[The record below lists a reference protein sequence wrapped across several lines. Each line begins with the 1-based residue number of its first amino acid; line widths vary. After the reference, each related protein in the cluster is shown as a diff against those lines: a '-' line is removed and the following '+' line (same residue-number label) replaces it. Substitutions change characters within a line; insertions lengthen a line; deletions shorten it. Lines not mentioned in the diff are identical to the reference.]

1 MQITDFI
8 DLEILQTIQDDLIL
22 LSGMD
27 ILICDSELNVITDC
41 KEYDIERI
49 EEADTEKVDV
59 FAGSDQI
66 ASIVI
71 ITEDINT
78 ESVNSV
84 KRLIQNMIVTKVN
97 ELYKEEDEE
106 AKNNEYV
113 TMASTL
119 LDELNDKSKAL
130 DKIESKQRILALN
143 ATIEAARAGELG
155 KGFSVVADEVAK
167 LARNSGEINQSI
179 KASLVE
185 LMNCI
190 NVLVSIK

>member
-119 LDELNDKSKAL
+119 LDELNDKSK
-130 DKIESKQRILALN
+130 E
-143 ATIEAARAGELG
+143 
-155 KGFSVVADEVAK
+155 
-167 LARNSGEINQSI
+167 
-179 KASLVE
+179 
-185 LMNCI
+185 
-190 NVLVSIK
+190 